1 MTTSDLDTPRRGHS
15 KKTARS
21 LGVAGKGANHHR
33 SVHRPPR
40 VEPLMSRI
48 LANGGTGERIADG
61 ISQFVVSRPSDIRMP
76 TKSSPSRC
84 SRPLRYSERI
94 GSMSAQ
100 TSERRQSRSSTA
112 TPSSTRAGQRCVP
125 RSQMS
130 AQLLRGG
137 TSTFPGSSPAGGASQ
152 EESRRSPSC
161 PALSPPERL
170 TQPSFDHRAA

>member
-94 GSMSAQ
+94 GSMSGSDIGTPPIEVVNSNPVEY
-100 TSERRQSRSSTA
+100 TSGSTMR
-112 TPSSTRAGQRCVP
+112 TEISDVRTIT
-125 RSQMS
+125 
-130 AQLLRGG
+130 RGG